1 MREDAVVHPDGS
13 PGVYG
18 VVSKPLATGVVAFT
32 ADDEVVLVGQWRYPL
47 ERYSWEIVEGAADRG
62 EDGLEAIRRELQE
75 EAGYRAEHWELL
87 VDGLA
92 LSNSVSDEEA
102 VLYVASGLSRVPV
115 DRDPTEE
122 LEVAHVPFDET
133 LAMVDRGDIT
143 DAMTVVALL
152 TLYRRRS
159 LGR

>member
-1 MREDAVVHPDGS
+1 M
-13 PGVYG
+13 
-18 VVSKPLATGVVAFT
+18 VALT
-32 ADDEVVLVGQWRYPL
+32 EDDEVVLVGQWRYPL
-47 ERYSWEIVEGAADRG
+47 GRYSWEIVEGAADPG
-62 EDGLEAIRRELQE
+62 EDGLTAVRRELRE
-75 EAGYRAEHWELL
+75 EAGYAAGRWELL
-87 VDGLA
+87 VDHLA

-102 VLYVASGLSRVPV
+102 ELYVARDLTRVPV

-122 LEVAHVPFDET
+122 LEVAHVPFEDA

-143 DAMTVVALL
+143 DGMSVVALL

>member
-1 MREDAVVHPDGS
+1 M
-13 PGVYG
+13 
-18 VVSKPLATGVVAFT
+18 VALT
-32 ADDEVVLVGQWRYPL
+32 DDDEVVLVGQWRYPL
-47 ERYSWEIVEGAADRG
+47 ARYSWEIVEGAADPG
-62 EDGLEAIRRELQE
+62 ESGLEAIQRELRE

-92 LSNSVSDEEA
+92 LSNSVTDEEA
-102 VLYVASGLSRVPV
+102 ELYVARGLTRTPV

-122 LEVAHVPFDET
+122 LEVALVPFEET

-152 TLYRRRS
+152 TRYRRRS

>member
-1 MREDAVVHPDGS
+1 M
-13 PGVYG
+13 
-18 VVSKPLATGVVAFT
+18 
-32 ADDEVVLVGQWRYPL
+32 LVGQWRYPL
-47 ERYSWEIVEGAADRG
+47 ERYSWEIVEGAADPG
-62 EDGLEAIRRELQE
+62 EDGLEAIQRELRE

-102 VLYVASGLSRVPV
+102 ALYVATGLRRVPV

-122 LEVAHVPFDET
+122 LEVAHVPFDAAV
-133 LAMVDRGDIT
+133 AMVDRGDIT